1 MNLLEFLSVVT
12 DDVYIHLYDEFGCEV
27 IGEYSNRNKISI
39 SEASCYSVS
48 FFTVDNENV
57 ITVFVKEV

>member
-1 MNLLEFLSVVT
+1 MNLLTFLSVVT

-27 IGEYSNRNKISI
+27 IGEYLNRNKISI
-39 SEASCYSVS
+39 SEASRYSVS

-57 ITVFVKEV
+57 ITVFVKEI

>member
-1 MNLLEFLSVVT
+1 MNLLTFLSVIT

-39 SEASCYSVS
+39 SEAGRYSVS

-57 ITVFVKEV
+57 ITVFVKEI

>member
-1 MNLLEFLSVVT
+1 MNLLTFLSVVT
-12 DDVYIHLYDEFGCEV
+12 DDVYIHLYEEFGCND

-39 SEASCYSVS
+39 SEASRYSVS

-57 ITVFVKEV
+57 ITVFVKEI